1 MTATAIETVLEVL
14 EGEGFERLPKPLV
27 VAGAAFDFDAAARGT
42 GVSHDLVVIATG
54 VPSSRRLA
62 QLLSGLTRTLD
73 QVESR
78 RPVSLVFV
86 GEPPAGPTAAD
97 LERHARVLPITTE
110 TPTAD
115 DVRRAVSVLL
125 PLTLPPTARQGQE
138 PLDEVVAKL
147 GTQLSDEHRHLI
159 DEARIGPEAVRDALR
174 EYIDAGAL
182 GVSDEEAPG

>member
-1 MTATAIETVLEVL
+1 MTTAVETVLEFL

-27 VAGAAFDFDAAARGT
+27 VAGSAFDFDAAARGT

-54 VPSSRRLA
+54 VPSARRLV

-86 GEPPAGPTAAD
+86 GEPPVGPAAAD
-97 LERHARVLPITTE
+97 LERHARVLLITTE

-115 DVRRAVSVLL
+115 EVRRAVSVLL
-125 PLTLPPTARQGQE
+125 PLSLPPTARHGQE
-138 PLDEVVAKL
+138 PLDEVVQNV
-147 GTQLSDEHRHLI
+147 GHQLSSEHRHLI
-159 DEARIGPEAVRDALR
+159 EKARIGPEAVRDALR
-174 EYIDAGAL
+174 EYIDAGAR
-182 GVSDEEAPG
+182 GESAEGARG